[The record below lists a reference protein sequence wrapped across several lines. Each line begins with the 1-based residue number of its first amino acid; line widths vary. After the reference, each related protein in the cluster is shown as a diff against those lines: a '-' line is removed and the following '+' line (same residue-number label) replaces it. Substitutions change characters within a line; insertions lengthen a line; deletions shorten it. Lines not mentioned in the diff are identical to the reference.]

1 MFSRSRRSTFTLA
14 VGDVKQEVQIS
25 ASSQLLETQQA
36 DVGGV
41 IESRQINELPLNGRN
56 YDQLALLEPGVY
68 ADPSSEVANPAEGRF
83 SANGNLELQ
92 NYFSLDG
99 IDNNTGSE
107 NLQEQSA
114 QAVIPP
120 PDALQE
126 FRLQT
131 RNLFDGVWDIG
142 RRDYQCLDQVR
153 DEPVSRRCV
162 GISPQQRPGCE
173 YLLQQL
179 RWDTQGSFF
188 SEPVRGH
195 GRRAHCP

>member
-1 MFSRSRRSTFTLA
+1 
-14 VGDVKQEVQIS
+14 
-25 ASSQLLETQQA
+25 LETQQA

-41 IESRQINELPLNGRN
+41 VESQQINELPLNGRN

-68 ADPSSEVANPAEGRF
+68 ANPSNEVSNAAEGRF

-131 RNLFDGVWDIG
+131 RTYSTEFGTSAGAIINASTKSGTNELHGDVWE
-142 RRDYQCLDQVR
+142 YH
-153 DEPVSRRCV
+153 
-162 GISPQQRPGCE
+162 PQQR
-173 YLLQQL
+173 
-179 RWDTQGSFF
+179 F
-188 SEPVRGH
+188 
-195 GRRAHCP
+195 